1 MAARRTYGT
10 GSLTERPAGSGKWRF
25 RYIEGE
31 DPITGEI
38 LRRSITLEAK
48 SKTAAQTI
56 ARKILAERD
65 TKSVETTRTINYL
78 LSEWMRFQSNRGRSP
93 TTLNGY
99 QSLIDQHISP
109 AIGLVKISDL
119 TAHHLDTLYGRCTQG
134 GKSPR
139 TVRNIHRVVSAA
151 MNQAVKWGWLENNPS
166 LKATL
171 PGVAPLKVNAPSPE
185 QTRELITACQER
197 SDVLGAFVFLAAV
210 TGCRR
215 GEIAALRWSSLQN
228 GLFIVSESA
237 YSVKDDTGIKAT
249 KSGRERAVHLDQV
262 VLDWLA
268 RWRSRCEI
276 NAKEW
281 GVELAPNAFILS
293 SLPDGSRFVNLDT
306 MSRDVRKVAKQLGM
320 GTIHLHSL
328 RHFAAT
334 ELLAAGISP
343 RDAAEMLGH
352 ADPSLTL
359 RVYAHATTERQKDAA
374 GVLARVVQ
382 NPDWCIIS

>member
-1 MAARRTYGT
+1 
-10 GSLTERPAGSGKWRF
+10 
-25 RYIEGE
+25 
-31 DPITGEI
+31 
-38 LRRSITLEAK
+38 
-48 SKTAAQTI
+48 
-56 ARKILAERD
+56 
-65 TKSVETTRTINYL
+65 
-78 LSEWMRFQSNRGRSP
+78 MRFQLSRGRSP

-109 AIGLVKISDL
+109 AIGLVKISEL
-119 TAHHLDTLYGRCTQG
+119 TAHHLDTLYGKCTQE

-151 MNQAVKWGWLENNPS
+151 MNQAVKWGWLESNPAFR
-166 LKATL
+166 ATL
-171 PGVAPLKVNAPSPE
+171 PKALPLKIDAPSPE
-185 QTRELITACQER
+185 QTRQLITACQER

-268 RWRSRCEI
+268 RWRTRSEE

-306 MSRDVRKVAKQLGM
+306 MSREVGKVAKQLGM

-359 RVYAHATTERQKDAA
+359 RVYAHATTERQRDAA

-382 NPDWCIIS
+382 AP

>member
-1 MAARRTYGT
+1 M
-10 GSLTERPAGSGKWRF
+10 F
-25 RYIEGE
+25 RYIEGV
-31 DPITGEI
+31 DPVTGKT
-38 LRRSITLEAK
+38 LRRSITIEAK

-56 ARKILAERD
+56 ARKLLAELG

-78 LSEWMRFQSNRGRSP
+78 LSEWMKFQLDRGRSP

-99 QSLIDQHISP
+99 QSLIDHHISS

-119 TAHHLDTLYGRCTQG
+119 TAHHLDTFYGKCTRE
-134 GKSPR
+134 GKGAR
-139 TVRNIHRVVSAA
+139 TVRNIHRVISAA
-151 MNQAVKWGWLENNPS
+151 MNQAVKWGWIESNPAF
-166 LKATL
+166 KATL
-171 PGVAPLKVNAPSPE
+171 PTAAPLKIDAPSPE
-185 QTRELITACQER
+185 QTRQLITACQDR

-228 GLFIVSESA
+228 GLFIINESA
-237 YSVKDDTGIKAT
+237 YSVKGDTGVKAT

-268 RWRSRCEI
+268 HWRSRCES

-281 GVELAPNAFILS
+281 GVELTPNAFILS

-306 MSRDVRKVAKQLGM
+306 MTREVRKVAGQLGM
-320 GTIHLHSL
+320 GSIHLHSL

-359 RVYAHATTERQKDAA
+359 RVYSHANTKRQRDAA
-374 GVLARVVQ
+374 GVLARVVRT
-382 NPDWCIIS
+382 P

>member
-10 GSLTERPAGSGKWRF
+10 GSLEERPPGSGRWRL
-25 RYIEGE
+25 RYVEGE
-31 DPITGEI
+31 DSITGEI
-38 LRRSITLEAK
+38 LRRSISFEAK

-56 ARKILAERD
+56 ARKILAELD
-65 TKSVETTRTINYL
+65 TKSVETKRTIDYL
-78 LSEWMRFQSNRGRSP
+78 LGEWMRFQLSRGRSP

-109 AIGLVKISDL
+109 AIGLVKISEL
-119 TAHHLDTLYGRCTQG
+119 TAHHLDTLYGKCTQE

-151 MNQAVKWGWLENNPS
+151 MNQAVKWGWLESNPAFR
-166 LKATL
+166 ATL
-171 PGVAPLKVNAPSPE
+171 PKALPLKIDAPSPE
-185 QTRELITACQER
+185 QTRQLITACQER

-268 RWRSRCEI
+268 RWRTRSEE

-306 MSRDVRKVAKQLGM
+306 MSREVGKVAKQLGM

-359 RVYAHATTERQKDAA
+359 RVYAHATTERQRDAA

-382 NPDWCIIS
+382 AP